1 MEAMIMLEN
10 SQDRLKINPKYI
22 KKVYLGEG
30 DIAIE
35 EFVAVAR
42 YEAEVCFSQ
51 SYEERVKKSRQ
62 LVEKILEENRLI
74 YGVNTGFGDNV
85 KYVISPKDADL
96 LQKNIVRSH
105 ACSVG
110 EPLGKEL
117 VRAIQLMALLD
128 AGSGYS
134 GISLEILELIRE
146 LLNRKITPYVPGEGS
161 VGYLAIESHLALV
174 LLGEGQAWFQGELLP
189 GAIALQKAGLSP
201 ISLKCKEGLS
211 IINGT
216 KSITGI
222 GIMALYDGINAA
234 KVIDVAGALTFEAL
248 KGTLKAFDPRLHS
261 VKRHTE
267 QQGTARNMLRILQD
281 SEIAQKFKEE
291 KVQDCVSLR
300 GIPQIHGAAK
310 RMLKDALINLTNEMN
325 SCSDNPI
332 IYPLDG
338 DGIALM
344 GVNPEGSYVGIYCDS
359 ICIAMGVLAKLS
371 ERRID
376 RLTNSHF
383 SGLPPFLVKNPGL
396 NNGYMIAQY
405 TAAGLVGDIKVLS
418 HPSSVDSITT
428 SANQEDFVSMA
439 YFAARKAY
447 QVAKKLQYILAIE
460 LMVAVQGLDLLK
472 PLRPSSASQAVYNL
486 IREKVPVLEDDGYIY
501 PDIEYIFQ
509 LIRKGSIIDA
519 IEEVA
524 GEMEF

>member
-1 MEAMIMLEN
+1 MIEN
-10 SQDRLKINPKYI
+10 SQRRSRTNPKHI
-22 KKVYLGEG
+22 KRVVLGEREIG
-30 DIAIE
+30 IE

-51 SYEERVKKSRQ
+51 VYEERVKKSR
-62 LVEKILEENRLI
+62 LLLEKILDENQPI

-85 KYVISPKDADL
+85 NHVISPDDAEL

-110 EPLGKEL
+110 EPLEKEL
-117 VRAIQLMALLD
+117 VRAVQLMTLLD
-128 AGSGYS
+128 AGQGYS
-134 GISLEILELIRE
+134 GITLELLELIRD
-146 LLNRKITPYVPGEGS
+146 LLNSKVTPYAPGEGS

-174 LLGEGQAWFQGELLP
+174 LLGEGQAWFQDELLP
-189 GAIALQKAGLSP
+189 GAIALQKAGLAP
-201 ISLKCKEGLS
+201 ISFKSKEGLS

-222 GIMALYDGINAA
+222 GILALYDGINAA

-248 KGTLKAFDPRLHS
+248 KGTTKAFDSRLHS
-261 VKRHTE
+261 VKKHTE

-281 SEIAQKFKEE
+281 SEIAQKSESGKI
-291 KVQDCVSLR
+291 QDCVTLR

-310 RMLKDALINLTNEMN
+310 RMLKDALFNLTNELN
-325 SCSDNPI
+325 SCSDNPV
-332 IYPLDG
+332 IYPQDG
-338 DGIALM
+338 EGVALM

-359 ICIAMGVLAKLS
+359 ICITMGVLANLS

-383 SGLPPFLVKNPGL
+383 SGLPPFLAKNPGL

-405 TAAGLVGDIKVLS
+405 TAAALVGDIKVLS

-439 YFAARKAY
+439 YSASNKAY

-460 LMVAVQGLDLLK
+460 FMVAVQGLDLLK
-472 PLRPSSASQAVYNL
+472 PLQPSTASQAVYNL
-486 IREKVPVLEDDGYIY
+486 IREKVPTLEEDRYFY
-501 PDIEYIFQ
+501 PDIEHIFQ
-509 LIRKGSIIDA
+509 LIRNGTIIDTL
-519 IEEVA
+519 EEVV